1 MELMLLFLV
10 PLGAL
15 PAKSFLSFGINA
27 RHICFYLATLI
38 FHVTSM
44 RRNKQMEKSN
54 IQLEMSEFLTGRI
67 KIDSF

>member
-1 MELMLLFLV
+1 
-10 PLGAL
+10 
-15 PAKSFLSFGINA
+15 
-27 RHICFYLATLI
+27 
-38 FHVTSM
+38 M